1 MGGWQGRDDLPG
13 SSAKTPRVYLSG
25 PDRRGAISARRRDER
40 AEHRDDRGVVA
51 LAPAARDAGGQELAV
66 QRGGE
71 QRGAD
76 RVPDLEHQ
84 LDVLEMLGE
93 LALGLEAVGEHALAL
108 DVHRA
113 RVGRAVLQRRE
124 QVGSIE
130 ALAEPEQQSLRER
143 EPVEAE

>member
-1 MGGWQGRDDLPG
+1 MGGGQGRDALPG

-71 QRGAD
+71 QRSPD
-76 RVPDLEHQ
+76 RLPDPEHQ
-84 LDVLEMLGE
+84 LDVLGMLGE
-93 LALGLEAVGEHALAL
+93 LALGPAPV
-108 DVHRA
+108 RA
-113 RVGRAVLQRRE
+113 PAPPLPEEPCSSRRR
-124 QVGSIE
+124 
-130 ALAEPEQQSLRER
+130 PPPR
-143 EPVEAE
+143 

>member
-1 MGGWQGRDDLPG
+1 MGGGQGRDALPG

-71 QRGAD
+71 QRRANP
-76 RVPDLEHQ
+76 VPDLEHQ
-84 LDVLEMLGE
+84 LHVLEMLGE
-93 LALGLEAVGEHALAL
+93 LALRLQPVREHPPPLHPHPPPLAPPL
-108 DVHRA
+108 
-113 RVGRAVLQRRE
+113 L
-124 QVGSIE
+124 
-130 ALAEPEQQSLRER
+130 P
-143 EPVEAE
+143 PPPP